1 MSVEPPSS
9 RRVQLRVLGPL
20 EVLVD
25 GAAIA
30 LGGSKQRSVLALLLT
45 EPNHVVSV
53 TRIIEILWGE
63 DPPDRAPS
71 TLQVH
76 VSNLRK
82 ALAPAAAALGVD
94 EIVRTQRPG
103 YLVSESAAELDLS
116 SSASFSRLPSSK
128 RRGMTPRRHR

>member
-1 MSVEPPSS
+1 MSVEPPYS

-25 GAAIA
+25 GTAIA

-53 TRIIEILWGE
+53 ARIIEILWGE
-63 DPPDRAPS
+63 DAPDRAPS

-82 ALAPAAAALGVD
+82 ALAPAAAALGMD
-94 EIVRTQRPG
+94 EIGR
-103 YLVSESAAELDLS
+103 
-116 SSASFSRLPSSK
+116 ASCRE
-128 RRGMTPRRHR
+128 RV